1 MKKLILLISLTT
13 SLVLS
18 GCSIMPMKN
27 SVSFQINDHLKGQDV
42 VYKNNWPLCGNFY
55 DSDGN
60 MPVKRKTK
68 YLTTDSSCKVEP
80 EGYVPEQIIIE
91 YAPWLTYEDQQ
102 KIPELKGKKVI
113 ITGDR
118 VTPYGITKDAFIGKD
133 ENALKYNTT
142 ILKKNIESA
151 IDKLPPTAW
160 KRIVLTP
167 LKDIEKY
174 KYQVPEGKGNRSR
187 GKEIH
192 YLISLNP
199 DGSYSIET
207 KLYWVQKYQLK
218 WN

>member
-18 GCSIMPMKN
+18 GCSVMPMKN
-27 SVSFQINDHLKGQDV
+27 NISYSIHYDSGKF

-60 MPVKRKTK
+60 MLVKRKTK

-80 EGYVPEQIIIE
+80 EGYVPPQIIIE
-91 YAPWLTYEDQQ
+91 YAPWLTYKEQIKKGYGVPEELRYGGGEEAAKKRLAIMAAQQ
-102 KIPELKGKKVI
+102 EGVAKIP
-113 ITGDR
+113 T
-118 VTPYGITKDAFIGKD
+118 A
-133 ENALKYNTT
+133 
-142 ILKKNIESA
+142 
-151 IDKLPPTAW
+151 AW

-187 GKEIH
+187 GKNIH
-192 YLISLNP
+192 YIISLNP
-199 DGSYSIET
+199 
-207 KLYWVQKYQLK
+207 
-218 WN
+218 

>member
-1 MKKLILLISLTT
+1 MKIKYLVICVICLLT
-13 SLVLS
+13 
-18 GCSIMPMKN
+18 GCQATAPLMKN
-27 SVSFQINDHLKGQDV
+27 SITFV
-42 VYKNNWPLCGNFY
+42 VGPSDFEHNFVFKNNWPLCRNFY

-68 YLTTDSSCKVEP
+68 YLTTDNTCKVSP

-91 YAPWLTYEDQQ
+91 YAPWLTYEEQIKKGYGVPEELRYAQ
-102 KIPELKGKKVI
+102 GEEAAKKRLAIMAAKQEGVAKIPATE
-113 ITGDR
+113 
-118 VTPYGITKDAFIGKD
+118 
-133 ENALKYNTT
+133 
-142 ILKKNIESA
+142 
-151 IDKLPPTAW
+151 W
-160 KRIVLTP
+160 KRIILTP
-167 LKDIEKY
+167 PQEVEKY

-207 KLYWVQKYQLK
+207 KLYWVSKYQEF

>member
-1 MKKLILLISLTT
+1 MKNLMLLISLTT
-13 SLVLS
+13 SSLVLS
-18 GCSIMPMKN
+18 GCSAMPIKN
-27 SVSFQINDHLKGQDV
+27 SISFQINDHLKGQDV
-42 VYKNNWPLCGNFY
+42 VYKNNWPECSNLTMTP
-55 DSDGN
+55 DWII
-60 MPVKRKTK
+60 KQK
-68 YLTTDSSCKVEP
+68 YITSYSRCKVSP

-91 YAPWLTYEDQQ
+91 YAPWLTEEQQQ

-118 VTPYGITKDAFIGKD
+118 VTPYGITKDAFLGKD

-151 IDKLPPTAW
+151 IDKLPPSAW
-160 KRIVLTP
+160 KKIVLTP
-167 LKDIEKY
+167 PKEVEKY
-174 KYQVPEGKGNRSR
+174 KYQIPEGKGNRSR

-199 DGSYSIET
+199 DGSYDIKT
-207 KLYWVQKYQLK
+207 KLYWVSKYQEF

>member
-1 MKKLILLISLTT
+1 MSSLFILN
-13 SLVLS
+13 
-18 GCSIMPMKN
+18 GCQVTAPLMKN
-27 SVSFQINDHLKGQDV
+27 NITFVVGPSDFEHSFV
-42 VYKNNWPLCGNFY
+42 FKNNWPLCGNFY

-91 YAPWLTYEDQQ
+91 YAPWLTYEEQIKKGYGVPEELRYGGGEEAAKKRLAIMAAQQ
-102 KIPELKGKKVI
+102 EGVAKIP
-113 ITGDR
+113 T
-118 VTPYGITKDAFIGKD
+118 A
-133 ENALKYNTT
+133 
-142 ILKKNIESA
+142 
-151 IDKLPPTAW
+151 AW
-160 KRIVLTP
+160 KQIVLTP
-167 LKDIEKY
+167 LKDVEKY

-187 GKEIH
+187 GKNIH
-192 YLISLNP
+192 YIISLNP

>member
-1 MKKLILLISLTT
+1 MSSLFILN
-13 SLVLS
+13 
-18 GCSIMPMKN
+18 GCQVTAPLMKN
-27 SVSFQINDHLKGQDV
+27 NITFVVGPSDFEHSFV
-42 VYKNNWPLCGNFY
+42 FKNNWPLCGNFY

-68 YLTTDSSCKVEP
+68 YLTTDNTCKVEP

-91 YAPWLTYEDQQ
+91 YAPWLTYEEQQ

-160 KRIVLTP
+160 KQIVLTP

-174 KYQVPEGKGNRSR
+174 KYQVPEGKGNARR

-192 YLISLNP
+192 YTISLKP

-207 KLYWVQKYQLK
+207 KLYWVQKYTEN